1 MEHLLMEYYLLEI
14 FKLSSGLKGPLLS
27 KKRAGQVGR
36 PDGELAKGFQY
47 SGSYCGALAGFFFWA
62 NHRRPEWMGA
72 PKLWDLTLH
81 GDFQLAASC
90 ATQLGHF

>member
-1 MEHLLMEYYLLEI
+1 MKQKDNHGTPTHGVLLLEI

-47 SGSYCGALAGFFFWA
+47 SGSYCGALA
-62 NHRRPEWMGA
+62 R
-72 PKLWDLTLH
+72 
-81 GDFQLAASC
+81 
-90 ATQLGHF
+90 